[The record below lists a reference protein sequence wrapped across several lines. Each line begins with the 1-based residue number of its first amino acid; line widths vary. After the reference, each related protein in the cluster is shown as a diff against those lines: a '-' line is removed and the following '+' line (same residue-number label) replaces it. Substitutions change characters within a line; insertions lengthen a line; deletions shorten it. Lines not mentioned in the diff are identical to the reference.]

1 MSKRP
6 TRCDACN
13 RRIRLSHHEF
23 VLRDFE
29 TEQIVGRWH
38 AACQGA
44 AAMYLTAA
52 AAAAFRGT
60 YYHPPRC
67 GDDLSLCD
75 GGAAEGAA

>member
-1 MSKRP
+1 MSNKP
-6 TRCDACN
+6 PRCDACDK
-13 RRIRLSHHEF
+13 RIRLSHHEF
-23 VLRDFE
+23 ILRDFE

-44 AAMYLTAA
+44 AAKYLTA

-60 YYHPPRC
+60 YYHPERC

-75 GGAAEGAA
+75 GGLPEWAA

>member
-1 MSKRP
+1 MGKRP

-13 RRIRLSHHEF
+13 RRIRLSQHMF
-23 VLRDFE
+23 ILRDFE
-29 TEQIVGRWH
+29 TEQIIGRWH

-44 AAMYLTAA
+44 AAKYLTA

-75 GGAAEGAA
+75 GGAVEGAA

>member
-1 MSKRP
+1 MF
-6 TRCDACN
+6 
-13 RRIRLSHHEF
+13 I
-23 VLRDFE
+23 LRDFE
-29 TEQIVGRWH
+29 TEQIIGRWH

-44 AAMYLTAA
+44 AAKYLT

-75 GGAAEGAA
+75 GGAVEGAA

>member
-13 RRIRLSHHEF
+13 RRIRRTHHEF
-23 VLRDFE
+23 ILRDFE

-44 AAMYLTAA
+44 SAKYLLTGT
-52 AAAAFRGT
+52 AAAFRGT
-60 YYHPPRC
+60 YYHPERC

-75 GGAAEGAA
+75 GGVAERVA